1 MGAQIMCTFG
11 AAPGS
16 LIVIPEGPPV
26 TFEKK
31 FAATIMDFVPMKNIM
46 PFGMCNSPMNP
57 TFIAATA
64 AKLGVP
70 TPVPC
75 VPITT
80 PWTPGSQTTFI
91 GKKPALTL
99 GSMCMCAWG
108 PITITN
114 PGTTK
119 EMVN

>member
-1 MGAQIMCTFG
+1 MCMFG
-11 AAPGS
+11 AAPGV
-16 LIVIPEGPPV
+16 LVVVPQGKPV
-26 TFEKK
+26 MAENKP
-31 FAATIMDFVPMKNIM
+31 AATIMDFVPMKNIM

-75 VPITT
+75 VPVTT
-80 PWTPGSQTTFI
+80 PWVPGAVKTLINNF
-91 GKKPALTL
+91 PALTA
-99 GSMCMCAWG
+99 SSKCSCAWAPMG
-108 PITITN
+108 ISITN

-119 EMVN
+119 EITN